1 MTTLTKII
9 VSTMLALVTFSC
21 QFDFNMGVKG
31 NGNIVTESRTV
42 NYAFSEIH
50 AARGLEVILTKGN
63 EESITVEADENLQDI
78 ITTEVKNNILKI
90 TTEDNINWAASKK
103 VYVTYTALT
112 KIKATSG
119 SEVHAKGTLNAS
131 QFEIDTSSGSYLQLQ
146 LNADKVICESSSGS
160 TVNLSGHANTLQAQ
174 SSSGSTVKA
183 TDFKTNVATVRAS
196 SGGNIDV
203 FAINELHAKASSG
216 GSISYIGN
224 PEIINSNDGAS
235 GSISKI

>member
-1 MTTLTKII
+1 
-9 VSTMLALVTFSC
+9 
-21 QFDFNMGVKG
+21 
-31 NGNIVTESRTV
+31 
-42 NYAFSEIH
+42 
-50 AARGLEVILTKGN
+50 
-63 EESITVEADENLQDI
+63 
-78 ITTEVKNNILKI
+78 I

-160 TVNLSGHANTLQAQ
+160 TVTLSGFANILQAE

-183 TDFKTNVATVRAS
+183 TGFKTTIATARAS
-196 SGGNIDV
+196 SGGSIEV
-203 FAINELHAKASSG
+203 YAVNELNAKASSG

-224 PEIINSNDGAS
+224 PEKINSYDGAS
-235 GSISKI
+235 GSVTKL